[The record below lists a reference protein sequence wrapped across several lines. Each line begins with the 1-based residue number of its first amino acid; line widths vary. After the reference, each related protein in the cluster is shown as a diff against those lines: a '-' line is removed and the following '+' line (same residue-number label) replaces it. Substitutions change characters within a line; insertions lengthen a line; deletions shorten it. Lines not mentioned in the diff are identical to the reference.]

1 MDYLEFINNAHE
13 YQIGKVCSKC
23 NTSKPLEEYFSRGG
37 GRQGVRASCKACI
50 CLYARGICPFRRWW
64 NSKKHNA
71 KTFSVSFT
79 IKPADI
85 PGVTIEHWVNN
96 TGKKTW
102 SAIEYPKVCPVL
114 DIDLDWGMNGRKPNS
129 PSLDRIDSTKG
140 YIKGNVMLM
149 SSLANSMKQ
158 NATIEQLKQF
168 GRYWVFGN
176 IK

>member
-1 MDYLEFINNAHE
+1 MEHKL
-13 YQIGKVCSKC
+13 
-23 NTSKPLEEYFSRGG
+23 L
-37 GRQGVRASCKACI
+37 
-50 CLYARGICPFRRWW
+50 
-64 NSKKHNA
+64 
-71 KTFSVSFT
+71 T
-79 IKPADI
+79 IKPTDI
-85 PGVTIEHWVNN
+85 PGVIIEPYLATN
-96 TGKKTW
+96 GKKTW
-102 SAIEYPKVCPVL
+102 NVIEYPKVCPVL